1 MRKLI
6 VLVGL
11 VVWCSSASA
20 GTPKCEPEELVTI
33 EQCRADG
40 GDKSTAPRVCLHWDG
55 WLRTPYGQNIDLE
68 LDPQTS
74 PALVAQSIVI

>member
-40 GDKSTAPRVCLHWDG
+40 GDKSTAPRGMGGLGPRMVK
-55 WLRTPYGQNIDLE
+55 I
-68 LDPQTS
+68 
-74 PALVAQSIVI
+74 SIWGSILKRPPHS